1 MLRNNL
7 MIYYEELTNIE
18 IEFNEFYERE
28 DIYDDE
34 ECNDEEINHSYIES
48 TYYKGKLNIF
58 NKLKKLIE
66 KIRKIDKKCNVE
78 LISKILILWAE
89 NTGTAE
95 DQIIADNLLFQLF
108 EEKFISKNEYDFF
121 ESNKAT
127 NRWF

>member
-1 MLRNNL
+1 MN
-7 MIYYEELTNIE
+7 YYKELTNIE

-34 ECNDEEINHSYIES
+34 EYNNEEINYSYTES
-48 TYYKGKLNIF
+48 TYYEGKLNIF
-58 NKLKKLIE
+58 SKLKKLIE
-66 KIRKIDKKCNVE
+66 KIRKIDKKSNVE

-95 DQIIADNLLFQLF
+95 DQIIADNLLVQLF
-108 EEKFISKNEYDFF
+108 KEKFISKNEYNFF

>member
-7 MIYYEELTNIE
+7 MIYYKELTNIE
-18 IEFNEFYERE
+18 KEFNEFYERE

-34 ECNDEEINHSYIES
+34 EYNDEEINHSYTES

-78 LISKILILWAE
+78 LIREILILWAE